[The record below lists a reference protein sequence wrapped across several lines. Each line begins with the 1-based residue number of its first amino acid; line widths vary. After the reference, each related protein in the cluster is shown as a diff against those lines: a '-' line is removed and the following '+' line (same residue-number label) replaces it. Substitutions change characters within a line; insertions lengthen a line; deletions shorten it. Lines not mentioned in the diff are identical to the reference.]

1 MKVEF
6 EWITG
11 TPKHNGEYLITDKHH
26 WVSKDTWNGKHWVHH
41 YDEDVMAF
49 CSMIDIPAYK
59 F

>member
-6 EWITG
+6 EWQTG
-11 TPKHNGEYLITDKHH
+11 MPKHNGVYLITDKHH
-26 WVSKDTWNGKHWVHH
+26 WVVKDTWNGKHWVHH

-49 CSMIDIPAYK
+49 CSFIDIPAYK